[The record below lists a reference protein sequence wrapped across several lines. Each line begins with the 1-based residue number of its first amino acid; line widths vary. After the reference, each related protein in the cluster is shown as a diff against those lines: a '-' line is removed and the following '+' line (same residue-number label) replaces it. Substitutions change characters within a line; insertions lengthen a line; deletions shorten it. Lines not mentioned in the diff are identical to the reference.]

1 LSKERLLGLFL
12 LLVVT
17 VAIIKYNDINRM
29 SPTEEDILQGWIQI
43 SNRIGRA
50 GAVIYLA
57 SGDVNLTDNQQFS
70 KQPQPN
76 SAINVDMLDNFIDF
90 IKKNGSVII
99 YRQDDILICI
109 LNSSTWCY
117 YTPQFYRSAGVG
129 LFR

>member
-70 KQPQPN
+70 KQPQP
-76 SAINVDMLDNFIDF
+76 SSTINVDMLDNFIDL

-99 YRQDDILICI
+99 YRQDDTLICI
-109 LNSSTWCY
+109 FNSSTWCY